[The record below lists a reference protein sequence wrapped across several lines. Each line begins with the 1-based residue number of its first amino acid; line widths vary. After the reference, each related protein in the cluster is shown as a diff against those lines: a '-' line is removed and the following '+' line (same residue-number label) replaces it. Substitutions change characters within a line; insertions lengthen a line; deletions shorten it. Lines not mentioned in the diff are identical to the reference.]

1 MIIPED
7 AIMKLTVQIS
17 ARHDAAT
24 ATGWVNGRSLTVDRT
39 RAAGRAGEG
48 PNHNELLCLALAA
61 GYTDELLE
69 EAERRSIVV
78 ERARVTVEA
87 ETGHGG
93 RTTRNLALAVRLET
107 DEHEPAV
114 MELIEHT
121 DRVSE
126 VLKVIRL
133 GTPVRLA
140 DVQLLA
146 KRP

>member
-1 MIIPED
+1 MIIFEG
-7 AIMKLTVQIS
+7 AIMKLIVQIS
-17 ARHDAAT
+17 AQHDAAT
-24 ATGWVNGRSLTVDRT
+24 STGWVNGRSLTIDRT
-39 RAAGRAGEG
+39 RAAGRAGEC
-48 PNHNELLCLALAA
+48 PSHNELLCLALAA
-61 GYTDELLE
+61 GYADELLE
-69 EAERRSIVV
+69 EAERRGIVV
-78 ERARVTVEA
+78 ERAHVTVEA
-87 ETGHGG
+87 ETGHSG

-107 DEHEPAV
+107 DENEPAV

-146 KRP
+146 NRR